1 MFRSAESALTLRG
14 NIMRILLT
22 SWALTMHV
30 RAHLI
35 GFLLGLISFVGVA
48 AAEDKS
54 RLELGKAIARTECS
68 FCHAI
73 GKSDPSP
80 STTNANTS
88 FRDLHRRFPIAMLT
102 NAVKTGNISGH
113 DEMPSFMLSPSQVL
127 ALLHYIDSLS
137 PKGAPKYI
145 AKKK

>member
-1 MFRSAESALTLRG
+1 
-14 NIMRILLT
+14 MRTVLT
-22 SWALTMHV
+22 SWALTLHI
-30 RAHLI
+30 RSYLI
-35 GFLLGLISFVGVA
+35 GLLLGLMSISGEAVA
-48 AAEDKS
+48 DDKS
-54 RLELGKAIARTECS
+54 RLALGKAIARSECS

-73 GKSDPSP
+73 GKIDPSP

-102 NAVKTGNISGH
+102 NAVQTGNISGH
-113 DEMPSFMLSPSQVL
+113 DEMPSFMLSPSQVS

-137 PKGAPKYI
+137 PKGAPKYM